1 MAAEA
6 ILRQVAM
13 SAQWAGDA
21 LVHMH
26 HLLVLSKPFY
36 QMKGRKNTKVNHLA
50 TQTLSTKSA
59 NGAWP

>member
-13 SAQWAGDA
+13 PAKWAGDA
-21 LVHMH
+21 LVHMP

-36 QMKGRKNTKVNHLA
+36 QMEGRKNTKVNHLA